1 MFGYFDFLKI
11 THQLSIFSG
20 LICILVCLQKSSL
33 VTVTKSH
40 CLHLNVLTFPCELIL
55 GTLMP
60 IAKDLKHDCK
70 MNTCNKNGLKY
81 TLIII
86 QVLRS
91 QVMLI
96 FQMVSVFRLR
106 LGAKFTL
113 STSENKQKVRIQ
125 KVAICLTLHYLVY
138 LNS

>member
-1 MFGYFDFLKI
+1 MVFQVMFVFGHKRTFRAVTKKLLSLMFQCLDFFKN

-60 IAKDLKHDCK
+60 IAKDL
-70 MNTCNKNGLKY
+70 
-81 TLIII
+81 
-86 QVLRS
+86 
-91 QVMLI
+91 
-96 FQMVSVFRLR
+96 
-106 LGAKFTL
+106 
-113 STSENKQKVRIQ
+113 
-125 KVAICLTLHYLVY
+125 
-138 LNS
+138 